1 MAKYKVIFRSDNK
14 NADTAPGWEPGCPV
28 LINAVQVSRNTETG
42 QCYLQLKLSNLTNE
56 VVGRF
61 ALRAEVTYADGTAE
75 AVEIAP
81 LDADIQPGRAHQP
94 DAVSLTGSDVR
105 HVTARIA
112 SATYG
117 NEQWMSTG
125 KVCANTAGTPLD
137 LDQAATAERDRL
149 LAGLGKNP
157 EKYRHHMVQGG
168 DWWICSCGMPN
179 VGKDQCICGL
189 TRKAVEQ
196 LEDESYLNAAAA
208 EREATEKKARAK
220 RKRRRIIT
228 TVAAAIALAVAVVA
242 IPAGVRT
249 AQENQYG
256 QAYQAAVELQE
267 SGNYII
273 AYERFN
279 DMANYKD
286 AEERARECAR
296 LAAERAASAGDYID
310 AERWYGE
317 AGETELQQEAAAM
330 IDEE

>member
-28 LINAVQVSRNTETG
+28 IINAVQVSRNTETG
-42 QCYLQLKLSNLTNE
+42 QCYLQLKLSNLTNG

-81 LDADIQPGRAHQP
+81 LDADIRPGRAHQP
-94 DAVSLTGSDVR
+94 DAVLLTGSDVR

-117 NEQWMSTG
+117 NEQWMSAG
-125 KVCANTAGTPLD
+125 KVCANIAGSPLD
-137 LDQAATAERDRL
+137 LDQAATAERDHL
-149 LAGLGKNP
+149 LADLGKSP

-179 VGKDQCICGL
+179 VRKDQCICGL
-189 TRKAVEQ
+189 ARKAVEQ
-196 LEDESYLNAAAA
+196 LEDEGYLNAAAA

-220 RKRRRIIT
+220 RKRRRIIAAVAT
-228 TVAAAIALAVAVVA
+228 TIALVIAVGATGAIAAILSDE
-242 IPAGVRT
+242 T
-249 AQENQYG
+249 Y
-256 QAYQAAVELQE
+256 QAYQAAVSL
-267 SGNYII
+267 
-273 AYERFN
+273 
-279 DMANYKD
+279 KD
-286 AEERARECAR
+286 AGSYKTAHDRFIELKDYLDSADRARECAR
-296 LAAERAASAGDYID
+296 LAAERAASVGDYID

-330 IDEE
+330 IDKE

>member
-1 MAKYKVIFRSDNK
+1 MTKYKVVFRSDNK

-56 VVGRF
+56 IVGRF

-81 LDADIQPGRAHQP
+81 LDADIRPGRAHRP
-94 DAVSLTGSDVR
+94 DAVLLTGSDVR
-105 HVTARIA
+105 HVTARIV

-117 NEQWMSTG
+117 NEQWMSAG
-125 KVCANTAGTPLD
+125 KVCADTAGGPLD

-149 LAGLGKNP
+149 LADLGKNP
-157 EKYRHHMVQGG
+157 EKYRHRMVQGG

-179 VGKDQCICGL
+179 VRKDQCICGL

-220 RKRRRIIT
+220 RKRRRIIVA
-228 TVAAAIALAVAVVA
+228 VAAIIALVIVISA
-242 IPAGVRT
+242 IGPIAAILT
-249 AQENQYG
+249 DET
-256 QAYQAAVELQE
+256 AYQAAVSLQDEGSYKTAHDRFIELE
-267 SGNYII
+267 DYRDS
-273 AYERFN
+273 ADRV
-279 DMANYKD
+279 
-286 AEERARECAR
+286 RECAR
-296 LAAERAASAGDYID
+296 LAAERAASVGDYID

-330 IDEE
+330 IDKE